1 MLRKLMSKMMII
13 TVASTM
19 ILTGCSSQSLDD
31 RVNMYDD
38 RYYESASFI
47 CNVLGDNPEYL
58 TDYNES
64 EKLELIEKYDNEL
77 DTLQNELNLELENY
91 DKDST
96 EYKMF
101 KSLKESTVQ
110 MNSVYEMINT
120 VNSESVSVNNSLALG
135 LTLATYIDNADK
147 AYETFNNYVNEL
159 EIEIENP
166 KEELYNPMDEV
177 RNGLSGIS
185 TAQQEEN
192 KVKISE
198 CIKCGVVVSDYN
210 QELCDHCL
218 NYDNCAD
225 CGREKPKS
233 EMSITSGKYHC
244 GCIKETFNCVY
255 CGKATSLD
263 NCVGS
268 DYCSNYCLDQSRKPM
283 CANCGKATNEM
294 AEYNYQDYCYDC
306 YNSLMDSMYGPAS
319 VPEQ

>member
-1 MLRKLMSKMMII
+1 MLRKLMNKMMII
-13 TVASTM
+13 TVTGTM
-19 ILTGCSSQSLDD
+19 FLTGCSSQSLDD

-38 RYYESASFI
+38 RYYESAAFI
-47 CNVLGDNPEYL
+47 CNVLGDNPDYL

-64 EKLELIEKYDNEL
+64 EKLELIEKYDNQL

-101 KSLKESTVQ
+101 KALKDSTVQ

-147 AYETFNNYVNEL
+147 AYESFNKYINEL

-177 RNGLSGIS
+177 RNGLTGIS
-185 TAQQEEN
+185 TAHQEVEEEPN
-192 KVKISE
+192 E
-198 CIKCGVVVSDYN
+198 CAKCGITISQDQN
-210 QELCDHCL
+210 LCDHCL
-218 NYDNCAD
+218 NYDNCDD
-225 CGREKPKS
+225 CGREKPIN
-233 EMSITSGKYHC
+233 EMTLTGKTYHC
-244 GCIKETFNCVY
+244 GCIKETFNCAY

-268 DYCSNYCLDQSRKPM
+268 DYCSNYCLDQSRMPM

-294 AEYNYQDYCYDC
+294 AEFNYQDYCYDC
-306 YNSLMDSMYGPAS
+306 YNSIMDSMYGPAS
-319 VPEQ
+319 VSE